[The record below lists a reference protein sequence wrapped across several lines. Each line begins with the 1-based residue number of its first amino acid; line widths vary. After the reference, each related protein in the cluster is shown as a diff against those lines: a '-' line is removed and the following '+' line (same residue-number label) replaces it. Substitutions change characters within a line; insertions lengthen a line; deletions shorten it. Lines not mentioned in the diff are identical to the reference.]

1 MQHVPIFGV
10 GTGVEGDVKTAAQF
24 RTFGECHRRNVVGI
38 IRRYVNLAVRVG
50 FVMVDVVL
58 RQAIEVFN
66 VCNCNFLLIVGDVA
80 VKHGLLFRQLVV
92 QLLQLI
98 ASGLVFIHTCQAE
111 LEQLALHVILG
122 GAVGMRDIESGQ
134 GFINVTVEG
143 ERRQP

>member
-1 MQHVPIFGV
+1 MI
-10 GTGVEGDVKTAAQF
+10 
-24 RTFGECHRRNVVGI
+24 
-38 IRRYVNLAVRVG
+38 
-50 FVMVDVVL
+50 DVVL
-58 RQAIEVFN
+58 RKAVEFFDVRNFN
-66 VCNCNFLLIVGDVA
+66 FFLIVGDVA

-143 ERRQP
+143 ERRLCGTGFADHVGGFVAERCVRMHLLHQTREIAGRVELPHRCSMLFHAW